1 MTHALLS
8 TPVEAIPVTPG
19 PNPSR
24 GENPENSLY
33 AIWKVAEVWQRPQI
47 EERLLQHLRRHASK
61 VCWMVLH
68 THQPHLV
75 DEIAVDALMALGS
88 FEERSAFSTWFHSR
102 ALFRCRSEFRTQM
115 YRKEISLDAPSTVS
129 QMFSR
134 SGNHNLEADYT
145 VREMLAKLT
154 DKEREFVEL
163 KVQAGYSD
171 ADIGTELGMSRQ
183 AVQWTWTK
191 LRKRLRNLYHGVEAA
206 E

>member
-1 MTHALLS
+1 MTQAHS
-8 TPVEAIPVTPG
+8 SIETPPTPG

-24 GENPENSLY
+24 GENPENALY
-33 AIWKVAEVWQRPQI
+33 AIWKVAEPWERPQV
-47 EERLLQHLRRHASK
+47 EERLLQYLRRHASK

-102 ALFRCRSEFRTQM
+102 ALYRCRSEFRTQM
-115 YRKEISLDAPSTVS
+115 YRKEISLDAPHVR
-129 QMFSR
+129 QMFARQGSR
-134 SGNHNLEADYT
+134 DLEADYT

-154 DKEREFVEL
+154 DREQEFVDL

-191 LRKRLRNLYHGVEAA
+191 LRKKLRGLYSGVETA